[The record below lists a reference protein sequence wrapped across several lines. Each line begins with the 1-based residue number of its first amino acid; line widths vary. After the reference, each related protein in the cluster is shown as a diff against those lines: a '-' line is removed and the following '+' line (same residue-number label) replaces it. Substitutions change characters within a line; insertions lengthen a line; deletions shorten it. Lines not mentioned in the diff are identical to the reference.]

1 MCIRDRLV
9 SRRLGQLPVV
19 RIPVHA
25 VVADLGRVGSV
36 HRVHDHVHTVA
47 PVSYTHLTNVDD
59 LVKMQREQSV
69 TYESLPGFVAKYRI
83 EKLDSGMELTLLSAN
98 RRFMEYFGGNN
109 NRAADSLY
117 NRNVQENMEMI
128 ERQKSR
134 IRAGEPL
141 HFTMH
146 VKSRDGQ
153 ALWLQVNATCVDWQE
168 GCPVYLVIFIDITDV
183 TELREMQRKLIAQ
196 TEALK
201 DALSVAEQANR
212 AKSDF
217 LSRMSHEIRTPCLLY
232 TSRCV

>member
-1 MCIRDRLV
+1 MCIRDR
-9 SRRLGQLPVV
+9 
-19 RIPVHA
+19 
-25 VVADLGRVGSV
+25 
-36 HRVHDHVHTVA
+36 
-47 PVSYTHLTNVDD
+47 
-59 LVKMQREQSV
+59 
-69 TYESLPGFVAKYRI
+69 
-83 EKLDSGMELTLLSAN
+83 
-98 RRFMEYFGGNN
+98 
-109 NRAADSLY
+109 
-117 NRNVQENMEMI
+117 
-128 ERQKSR
+128 SR

-217 LSRMSHEIRTPCLLY
+217 LSRTVSYTHLDVYKRQSNTPSY
-232 TSRCV
+232 SSSGIGR